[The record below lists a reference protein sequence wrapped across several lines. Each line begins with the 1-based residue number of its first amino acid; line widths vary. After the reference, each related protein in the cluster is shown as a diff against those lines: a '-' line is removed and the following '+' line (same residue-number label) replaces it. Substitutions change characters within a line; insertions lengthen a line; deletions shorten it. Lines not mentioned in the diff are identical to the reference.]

1 MESKETRVLVNFDTL
16 VEENLSISDFAKPSI
31 EWTACYYL

>member
-1 MESKETRVLVNFDTL
+1 MRDNEEQGNACFVNIVTL

-31 EWTACYYL
+31 E

>member
-1 MESKETRVLVNFDTL
+1 MRDNGEQGNAVLVNIDTL

-31 EWTACYYL
+31 E